1 MKGKG
6 ERVKECEGESP
17 QLQRS
22 GTPALSNPRT
32 LQLFNSS
39 KMETATATT
48 TKWAIDPSHSEIQFK
63 VKHLMISTVTG
74 SFKEFGAEAELPF
87 DNGSG
92 GEDLA
97 NAKVSFWANTASV
110 DTNSADRD
118 KHLRSGDFF
127 DSETFA
133 KLRFKS
139 TRIEGEGDGWKVTG
153 DLTIK
158 DITRSITLNAEW
170 AGVAKDPWGNTKA
183 GLNLSGKIDRKDFG
197 LTWNAALE
205 AGGVL
210 VSDEVRIQCEVQLA
224 KQG

>member
-1 MKGKG
+1 
-6 ERVKECEGESP
+6 
-17 QLQRS
+17 
-22 GTPALSNPRT
+22 
-32 LQLFNSS
+32 
-39 KMETATATT
+39 METATATT

-63 VKHLMISTVTG
+63 VKHLMITTVTG
-74 SFKEFGAEAELPF
+74 TFKDFSAEVELEG
-87 DNGSG
+87 D
-92 GEDLA
+92 DLN
-97 NAKVSFWANTASV
+97 NAQVSFWANTASIF
-110 DTNSADRD
+110 TNDEKRD
-118 KHLRSGDFF
+118 GHLRSGDFF
-127 DSETFA
+127 DSEKFP
-133 KLRFKS
+133 KLSFTS
-139 TRIEGEGDGWKVTG
+139 TRIEGQGDSWKVTG

-170 AGVAKDPWGNTKA
+170 AGAAKDPWGNTKA